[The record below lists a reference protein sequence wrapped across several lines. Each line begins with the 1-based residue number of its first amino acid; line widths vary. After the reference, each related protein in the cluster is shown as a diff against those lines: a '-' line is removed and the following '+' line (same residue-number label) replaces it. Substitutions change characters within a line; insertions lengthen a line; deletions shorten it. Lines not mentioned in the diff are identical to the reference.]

1 MLRVHL
7 LTQGFKSPNGFAFL
21 MPIIIHRKHLLDVGF
36 QTKFFYDE
44 CDELTDC
51 DVLIVE
57 SKYLAKMFGKSKEE
71 KHDFFASLRAKND
84 NLIFADIQ
92 DSSGWDSTPMLPAV
106 KLYAKAQL
114 LKDRSKYLEPV
125 YSFRVFLDHFHKKH
139 GVVDTGEYSDPV
151 TNREDLKKLTLLWN
165 SSLADYRWLGPYRS
179 IAYDKLPFRPLL
191 AFPTQSSFTSV
202 RSIRPVDVTCR
213 VGTKY
218 HRKSIC
224 FHREQVLNALS
235 SYVQPGKLS
244 RRTYLRELSQNK
256 ISVSPFGYGETT
268 LRDFETMISGAML
281 MKPDMT
287 HTETWPNLY
296 EAGETYVPFSWDLE
310 DLTGKIEQYLSDDN
324 ERLRIA
330 EQAQS
335 VYRKHLSNPEAGQ
348 VFASH
353 FSSIIQKCIRS

>member
-1 MLRVHL
+1 
-7 LTQGFKSPNGFAFL
+7 
-21 MPIIIHRKHLLDVGF
+21 MPIIIHQNHLRDAGF

-44 CDELTDC
+44 GDDLTDC

-71 KHDFFASLRAKND
+71 KYDFFASLRARID

-92 DSSGWDSTPMLPAV
+92 DSSGWDCTPMLPAV

-114 LKDRSKYLEPV
+114 LKDRSRYLEPV
-125 YSFRVFLDHFHKKH
+125 YSFRVFLDHFHNKY
-139 GVVDTGEYSDPV
+139 GVIDTGEYSDPV
-151 TNREDLKKLTLLWN
+151 ANPEDLKKLTLLWN

-179 IAYDKLPFRPLL
+179 IAYDKFPIRPLL
-191 AFPTQSSFTSV
+191 SFPSKPSFTSA
-202 RSIRPVDVTCR
+202 RSSRPIDVTCR
-213 VGTKY
+213 VGTNY
-218 HRKSIC
+218 HRKSIS
-224 FHREQVLNALS
+224 FHREKVLKTIS

-244 RRTYLRELSQNK
+244 RRPYLRELTQNK

-268 LRDFETMISGAML
+268 LRDFETMLSGAML

-287 HTETWPNLY
+287 HAETWPNLY
-296 EAGETYVPFSWDLE
+296 QAEETYVPFSWDLE
-310 DLTGKIEQYLSDDN
+310 DLPEKIEQYLSDDY

-335 VYRKHLSNPEAGQ
+335 IYRKHLSAPDAGPL
-348 VFASH
+348 FASH
-353 FSSIIQKCIRS
+353 FSSIIEKCIRS